1 MLELQNIYKTFEGR
15 AVLDDVNLSVA
26 KGATHA
32 LIGSSGSGK
41 TTLLR
46 ITLGLI
52 PFDKGYVKI
61 NDQALLS
68 FTQVEWADRIG
79 YVPQDGGLFP
89 HISARNNVALIA
101 KLRGWPKSRIDGRV
115 EELRKVVDL
124 DAEILTHFP
133 REMSGGQKQRV
144 AIMRAAMMDP
154 AVMLLDEPMAALDPL
169 IRRSLQQELK
179 SIFQRLG
186 KTVLLVT
193 HDLGEAVF
201 LAEQITM
208 LHEGRI
214 VQTGTYR
221 DLLLHPASPF
231 VTQFINAQRTL
242 PDAGE
247 AAMKRARHGVRHAS
261 LRTLRVLPRVR
272 RGPHRD
278 RRQDFHRELC
288 VGRDRGAVHR
298 GVIAGAGHAQTR
310 DGKHG
315 HFVRGIEERRD
326 RCVPGLHR
334 NPGGG
339 HSQAAGLEVAR

>member
-1 MLELQNIYKTFEGR
+1 MLELQHISKTFEDR
-15 AVLDDVNLSVA
+15 TVLTDVNLTVP

-89 HISARNNVALIA
+89 HISGLNNVALIA
-101 KLRGWPKSRIDGRV
+101 KLRGWRRARIDDRV

-124 DAEILTHFP
+124 DPEILSRFP

-144 AIMRAAMMDP
+144 SIMRAAMMDP

-193 HDLGEAVF
+193 HDLGEAVY
-201 LAEQITM
+201 LAEQMTM
-208 LHEGRI
+208 LHEGRV
-214 VQTGTYR
+214 VQSGTPR
-221 DLLLHPASPF
+221 DLLLHPANSF
-231 VTQFINAQRTL
+231 VSQFINAQRTL
-242 PDAGE
+242 TDSGE
-247 AAMKRARHGVRHAS
+247 V
-261 LRTLRVLPRVR
+261 
-272 RGPHRD
+272 
-278 RRQDFHRELC
+278 Q
-288 VGRDRGAVHR
+288 
-298 GVIAGAGHAQTR
+298 
-310 DGKHG
+310 
-315 HFVRGIEERRD
+315 
-326 RCVPGLHR
+326 
-334 NPGGG
+334 
-339 HSQAAGLEVAR
+339 

>member
-1 MLELQNIYKTFEGR
+1 MLTLQNIYKTFDGKP
-15 AVLDDVNLSVA
+15 VLTDVNLIVP

-68 FTQVEWADRIG
+68 FTPVEWADRIG

-89 HISARNNVALIA
+89 HISGFENVSLIA
-101 KLRGWPKSRIDGRV
+101 KLRGWNKRKIQSRV
-115 EELRKVVDL
+115 EELRKLVGL
-124 DAEILTHFP
+124 DAQVLAQFP
-133 REMSGGQKQRV
+133 FELSGGQQQRV

-201 LAEQITM
+201 LAEQITL
-208 LHEGRI
+208 LHEGKVI
-214 VQTGTYR
+214 QTGTYR
-221 DLLLHPASPF
+221 DLLKAPADLF
-231 VTQFINAQRTL
+231 VTAFINAQRTL
-242 PDAGE
+242 PE
-247 AAMKRARHGVRHAS
+247 AA
-261 LRTLRVLPRVR
+261 
-272 RGPHRD
+272 
-278 RRQDFHRELC
+278 
-288 VGRDRGAVHR
+288 
-298 GVIAGAGHAQTR
+298 
-310 DGKHG
+310 
-315 HFVRGIEERRD
+315 
-326 RCVPGLHR
+326 
-334 NPGGG
+334 
-339 HSQAAGLEVAR
+339 EVA

>member
-1 MLELQNIYKTFEGR
+1 MLELQNISKTFEGR
-15 AVLDDVNLSVA
+15 CVLSDVNLLVP

-52 PFDKGYVKI
+52 PFDQGYVKI

-89 HISARNNVALIA
+89 HITGRNNVALIA
-101 KLRGWPKSRIDGRV
+101 KLRGWKRSRIDARV

-124 DAEILTHFP
+124 DAEILDQFP

-144 AIMRAAMMDP
+144 SIMRAAMMDP

-179 SIFQRLG
+179 SIFKRLD

-201 LAEQITM
+201 LAERITM
-208 LHEGRI
+208 LHEGKI
-214 VQTGTYR
+214 VQAGTYR
-221 DLLLHPASPF
+221 QMLLQPATPF
-231 VTQFINAQRTL
+231 VSQFINAQRAV

-247 AAMKRARHGVRHAS
+247 LA
-261 LRTLRVLPRVR
+261 
-272 RGPHRD
+272 
-278 RRQDFHRELC
+278 
-288 VGRDRGAVHR
+288 
-298 GVIAGAGHAQTR
+298 
-310 DGKHG
+310 
-315 HFVRGIEERRD
+315 
-326 RCVPGLHR
+326 
-334 NPGGG
+334 
-339 HSQAAGLEVAR
+339 

>member
-1 MLELQNIYKTFEGR
+1 MLELQNIYKTFEGKP
-15 AVLDDVNLSVA
+15 VLADVNLTVP

-61 NDQALLS
+61 NGQALLS
-68 FTQVEWADRIG
+68 FTRVEWADRIG
-79 YVPQDGGLFP
+79 YVPQDSGLFP
-89 HISARNNVALIA
+89 HISGKNNVTLIA
-101 KLRGWPKSRIDGRV
+101 KLRGWSASKIEDRV

-133 REMSGGQKQRV
+133 QEMSGGQKQRV
-144 AIMRAAMMDP
+144 SIMRAAMMDP

-201 LAEQITM
+201 LAEQITL
-208 LHEGRI
+208 LHEGKI
-214 VQTGTYR
+214 IQAGTYR
-221 DLLLHPASPF
+221 DLLLNPAIPF
-231 VTQFINAQRTL
+231 VSQFINAQRTL
-242 PDAGE
+242 PDAAE
-247 AAMKRARHGVRHAS
+247 IK
-261 LRTLRVLPRVR
+261 
-272 RGPHRD
+272 
-278 RRQDFHRELC
+278 
-288 VGRDRGAVHR
+288 
-298 GVIAGAGHAQTR
+298 
-310 DGKHG
+310 
-315 HFVRGIEERRD
+315 
-326 RCVPGLHR
+326 
-334 NPGGG
+334 
-339 HSQAAGLEVAR
+339 

>member
-1 MLELQNIYKTFEGR
+1 MLELQHISKTFEDR
-15 AVLDDVNLSVA
+15 TVLTDVNLLVP

-52 PFDKGYVKI
+52 PFDEGYVKI

-89 HISARNNVALIA
+89 HISGLNNVALIA
-101 KLRGWPKSRIDGRV
+101 KLRGWRRARIDDRV

-124 DAEILTHFP
+124 DPEILSRFP

-144 AIMRAAMMDP
+144 SIMRAAMMDP

-193 HDLGEAVF
+193 HDLGEAVY
-201 LAEQITM
+201 LAEQMTM
-208 LHEGRI
+208 LHEGRV
-214 VQTGTYR
+214 VQSGTPR
-221 DLLLHPASPF
+221 DLLLHPANAF
-231 VTQFINAQRTL
+231 VSQFINAQRTL
-242 PDAGE
+242 TDSGE
-247 AAMKRARHGVRHAS
+247 V
-261 LRTLRVLPRVR
+261 
-272 RGPHRD
+272 
-278 RRQDFHRELC
+278 Q
-288 VGRDRGAVHR
+288 
-298 GVIAGAGHAQTR
+298 
-310 DGKHG
+310 
-315 HFVRGIEERRD
+315 
-326 RCVPGLHR
+326 
-334 NPGGG
+334 
-339 HSQAAGLEVAR
+339 